1 MSFKVDDKVTHP
13 LTGDTVLTV
22 LVVGPGNSWIST
34 YANTQTT
41 NPMEPQLSDWA
52 TSFTPYT
59 PPRPSTQ
66 ELANRVYRAYG
77 DLVDPVF
84 GDQTTVLARVQA
96 LAEAATAYAERLE
109 EETK

>member
-1 MSFKVDDKVTHP
+1 MSFKAGDKVTHAW
-13 LTGDTVLTV
+13 TGELVLTV
-22 LVVGPGNSWIST
+22 RWAGDEFMR
-34 YANTQTT
+34 ANNDT
-41 NPMEPQLSDWA
+41 NDVHGYEGLTRPVRE
-52 TSFTPYT
+52 FTPYT